1 MVRQMF
7 LDILVVYIM
16 NVKGSVLVHKQN
28 KTKVLKRKEVEV
40 MVKETFASLL
50 IYLLL
55 YLA

>member
-16 NVKGSVLVHKQN
+16 NVKGFVLVHKQN
-28 KTKVLKRKEVEV
+28 KTKVLKRKKVEV

>member
-1 MVRQMF
+1 MF

-28 KTKVLKRKEVEV
+28 KTKVLKRKKVEV